1 METSINLTNY
11 YWDLLKSLS
20 DDVKLRL
27 ATRLTASVL
36 EHRKDEATTNLTEEM
51 LAKHAGKWIDDRSAE
66 ESHSQTAKAMTD
78 EARFLIDSLVEQL
91 TLMAV
96 EEYKLS
102 VPQALQL
109 VYNSQLYEKITDL
122 ETGLY
127 YQSAKYNYEL
137 LRHEMKYGKIA

>member
-1 METSINLTNY
+1 
-11 YWDLLKSLS
+11 
-20 DDVKLRL
+20 
-27 ATRLTASVL
+27 
-36 EHRKDEATTNLTEEM
+36 
-51 LAKHAGKWIDDRSAE
+51 
-66 ESHSQTAKAMTD
+66 MTD

-109 VYNSQLYEKITDL
+109 VYNSQLYEKITDDL

>member
-1 METSINLTNY
+1 
-11 YWDLLKSLS
+11 
-20 DDVKLRL
+20 
-27 ATRLTASVL
+27 
-36 EHRKDEATTNLTEEM
+36 
-51 LAKHAGKWIDDRSAE
+51 
-66 ESHSQTAKAMTD
+66 MTD

-96 EEYKLS
+96 KEYKLS

-137 LRHEMKYGKIA
+137 LRHEMKYGKIV